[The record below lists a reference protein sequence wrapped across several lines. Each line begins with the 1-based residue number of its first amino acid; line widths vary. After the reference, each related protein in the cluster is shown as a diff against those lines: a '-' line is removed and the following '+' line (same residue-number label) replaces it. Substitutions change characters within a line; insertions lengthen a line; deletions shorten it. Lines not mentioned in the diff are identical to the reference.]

1 MPVPMIYM
9 QKMKALKSFVVD
21 AQEKVWWKQILLN
34 NENNA
39 LINNLIDQIEFLKN
53 EFHTKD
59 TVIKLVIKNSK
70 QNNEYFQNK
79 NNNDTVP

>member
-53 EFHTKD
+53 EFHT
-59 TVIKLVIKNSK
+59 
-70 QNNEYFQNK
+70 
-79 NNNDTVP
+79 